1 MKNTT
6 KRVYIVLLLVVAF
19 FGGLGFMLYSF
30 ITEGTT
36 WVADRGNEHIYSY
49 GSLTVAGTI
58 YDRNG
63 ESLISTIDGER
74 VYHESEAVRRSTQH
88 VVGDSAGY
96 ISTGIQTLYRSNL
109 VGYNFANG
117 IYGVLSSDKGC
128 DIRLTL
134 DADLSAAAYEA
145 MDGKKGTVI
154 VYNYKTGQTLCM
166 VSAPNYDPD
175 DVPEDID
182 TNTDGKY
189 EGIYLN
195 RAISGVFTP
204 GSTFKVVTAIS
215 AIENIPDIYKRTFN
229 CTGKYTTGKGD
240 GDGDVICHSVHGEV
254 SFEEGLNY
262 SCNVVFGTIANEL
275 GAERLTN
282 TVRQLGFGK
291 NVTISKADAVR
302 STFDLSETT
311 RLDVGW
317 AGIGQYTTL
326 VNPCQMLMLMG
337 GIANG
342 GTAII
347 PYLVESS
354 TELIDIKGVENT
366 AFNLLPETADKINKL
381 LRSNVE
387 NYYGDY
393 WFPDMEFCGKTGTAE
408 VPPDED
414 HGWFVGYS
422 QRSDFPY
429 AIVVCLQNG
438 GSGYDDAVPVA
449 SDVMETLYEMEM
461 EGN

>member
-19 FGGLGFMLYSF
+19 FGGLGFMLYTF
-30 ITEGTT
+30 ITDGTT

-58 YDRNG
+58 YDRDG
-63 ESLISTIDGER
+63 VPLISTVDGER
-74 VYHESEAVRRSTQH
+74 IYHEDEDVRRATQH

-117 IYGVLSSDKGC
+117 IYGVLSSDRGC
-128 DIRLTL
+128 DIRLTI
-134 DADLSAAAYEA
+134 DADVSAAAYDA
-145 MDGKKGTVI
+145 MDGNKGTVV
-154 VYNYKTGQTLCM
+154 VYNYKTGQTVCM
-166 VSAPNYDPD
+166 VSGPNYDPL

-182 TNTDGKY
+182 TNTSGKY
-189 EGIYLN
+189 DGIYLN

-204 GSTFKVVTAIS
+204 GSTFKVVTAIC
-215 AIENIPDIYKRTFN
+215 AIENIPGIYDKTFN

-240 GDGDVICHSVHGEV
+240 GNGDVICHSVHGKI

-262 SCNVVFGTIANEL
+262 SCNVVFGSIATYL
-275 GAERLTN
+275 GAEKLTE
-282 TVRQLGFGK
+282 TVRQLGFGT

-302 STFDLSETT
+302 STFDLTDTT

-342 GTAII
+342 GKAII

-354 TELIDIKGVENT
+354 SELVDVKGKVNT
-366 AFNLLPETADKINKL
+366 AFNLSPETAAAIKKL
-381 LRSNVE
+381 LRSDVE
-387 NYYGDY
+387 NYYGDEL
-393 WFPDMEFCGKTGTAE
+393 FPGLEMCGKTGTAE

-414 HGWFVGYS
+414 HAWFVGFS
-422 QRSDFPY
+422 QRADFPY
-429 AIVVCLQNG
+429 AVVVCLENG
-438 GSGYDDAVPVA
+438 GSGFDEAIPVA
-449 SDVMETLYEMEM
+449 NAVLQALDED
-461 EGN
+461 

>member
-19 FGGLGFMLYSF
+19 FGGLGFMLYTF
-30 ITEGTT
+30 ITDGTT

-58 YDRNG
+58 YDRDG
-63 ESLISTIDGER
+63 ESLISTVDGER
-74 VYHESEAVRRSTQH
+74 IYHEDEEVRRATQH
-88 VVGDSAGY
+88 VIGDSAGY

-117 IYGVLSSDKGC
+117 IYGVLSSDRGC

-134 DADLSAAAYEA
+134 DADVSAAAYDA
-145 MDGKKGTVI
+145 MDGNKGTVI
-154 VYNYKTGQTLCM
+154 VYNYKTGQTICM
-166 VSAPNYDPD
+166 VSGPNYDPL

-182 TNTDGKY
+182 TNTSGKY
-189 EGIYLN
+189 DGIYLN

-204 GSTFKVVTAIS
+204 GSTFKVVTAIC
-215 AIENIPDIYKRTFN
+215 AIENIPGIYDKTFN
-229 CTGKYTTGKGD
+229 CTGKYTTGKGE
-240 GDGDVICHSVHGEV
+240 GNGDVICHSVHGKV

-262 SCNVVFGTIANEL
+262 SCNVVFGTIATYL
-275 GAERLTN
+275 GAEKLTE
-282 TVRQLGFGK
+282 TVRQLGFGT

-302 STFDLSETT
+302 STFDLTGTT

-342 GTAII
+342 GKAVI

-354 TELIDIKGVENT
+354 SELVDVKGKINT
-366 AFNLLPETADKINKL
+366 AFNLAPETAEAIKKL

-387 NYYGDY
+387 NYYGDEM
-393 WFPDMEFCGKTGTAE
+393 FPGLDMCGKTGTAE

-414 HGWFVGYS
+414 HAWFVGFS
-422 QRSDFPY
+422 QRADFPY
-429 AIVVCLQNG
+429 AVVVCLENG
-438 GSGYDDAVPVA
+438 GSGYDEAIPVA
-449 SDVMETLYEMEM
+449 NAVLQALDED
-461 EGN
+461 

>member
-6 KRVYIVLLLVVAF
+6 RRVYILLLLVVAF
-19 FGGLGFMLYSF
+19 FGGLGFMLYTF
-30 ITEGTT
+30 INDGTT
-36 WVADRGNEHIYSY
+36 WVADRGNEHIYSE

-58 YDRNG
+58 YDREG
-63 ESLISTIDGER
+63 VPLISTVDGER
-74 VYHESEAVRRSTQH
+74 IYHDDEEVRRATQH
-88 VVGDSAGY
+88 VIGDSAGY

-117 IYGVLSSDKGC
+117 IYGVLSSDRGC
-128 DIRLTL
+128 DIRLTI
-134 DADLSAAAYEA
+134 DADVSAAAYDA
-145 MDGKKGTVI
+145 MDGNKGTVV
-154 VYNYKTGQTLCM
+154 VYNYKTGQTVCM
-166 VSAPNYDPD
+166 VSAPNYDPL

-182 TNTDGKY
+182 TNTSGEYD
-189 EGIYLN
+189 GIYLN

-204 GSTFKVVTAIS
+204 GSTFKVVTAIC
-215 AIENIPDIYKRTFN
+215 AIENIPGIYDKTFN

-240 GDGDVICHSVHGEV
+240 GNGDVICHSVHGKI

-262 SCNVVFGTIANEL
+262 SCNVVFGTIATYL
-275 GAERLTN
+275 GAEKLTE
-282 TVRQLGFGK
+282 TVRQLGFGE

-302 STFDLSETT
+302 STFDLTDTT

-342 GTAII
+342 GKAII

-354 TELIDIKGVENT
+354 SELVDVKGKVNT
-366 AFNLLPETADKINKL
+366 AFTLSPETAAEIKKL
-381 LRSNVE
+381 LRSDVV
-387 NYYGDY
+387 NYYGDEL
-393 WFPDMEFCGKTGTAE
+393 FPGLEMCGKTGTAE

-414 HGWFVGYS
+414 HAWFVGFS
-422 QRSDFPY
+422 QRPDFPY
-429 AIVVCLQNG
+429 AVVVCLENG
-438 GSGYDDAVPVA
+438 GSGFDEAIPVA
-449 SDVMETLYEMEM
+449 NAVLQALDED
-461 EGN
+461 

>member
-6 KRVYIVLLLVVAF
+6 RRVYIVLLLVLAF
-19 FGGLGFMLYSF
+19 FGGLGFMLYTF
-30 ITEGTT
+30 ITDGTT

-58 YDRNG
+58 YDRDG
-63 ESLISTIDGER
+63 VSLISTVDGER
-74 VYHESEAVRRSTQH
+74 IYHEDEEVRRATQH
-88 VVGDSAGY
+88 VIGDSAGY

-117 IYGVLSSDKGC
+117 IYGVLSSDRGC

-134 DADLSAAAYEA
+134 DADVSAAAYDA
-145 MDGKKGTVI
+145 MDGNKGTVI
-154 VYNYKTGQTLCM
+154 VYNYKTGQTVCM
-166 VSAPNYDPD
+166 VSGPNYDPL

-182 TNTDGKY
+182 TDTSGKY
-189 EGIYLN
+189 DGIYLN

-204 GSTFKVVTAIS
+204 GSTFKVVTAIC
-215 AIENIPDIYKRTFN
+215 AIENIPGIYDKTFN
-229 CTGKYTTGKGD
+229 CTGKYTTGKGE
-240 GDGDVICHSVHGEV
+240 GNGDVICHSVHGKV

-262 SCNVVFGTIANEL
+262 SCNVVFGTIATYL
-275 GAERLTN
+275 GAEKLTE
-282 TVRQLGFGK
+282 TVRQLGFGT

-302 STFDLSETT
+302 STFDLSDTT

-342 GTAII
+342 GKAVI

-354 TELIDIKGVENT
+354 SELVDVKGKINT
-366 AFNLLPETADKINKL
+366 AFNLAPETAEAIKKL

-387 NYYGDY
+387 NYYGDEM
-393 WFPDMEFCGKTGTAE
+393 FPGLEMCGKTGTAE

-414 HGWFVGYS
+414 HAWFVGFS
-422 QRSDFPY
+422 QRADFPY
-429 AIVVCLQNG
+429 AVVVCLENG
-438 GSGYDDAVPVA
+438 GSGFDEAIPVA
-449 SDVMETLYEMEM
+449 NAVLQALDED
-461 EGN
+461 